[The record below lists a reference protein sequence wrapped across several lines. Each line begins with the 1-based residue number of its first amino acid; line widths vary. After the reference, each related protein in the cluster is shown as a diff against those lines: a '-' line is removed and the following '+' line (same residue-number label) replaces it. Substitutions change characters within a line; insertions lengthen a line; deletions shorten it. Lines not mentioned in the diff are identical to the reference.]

1 MANLV
6 TKFKYYKSH
15 KATTRGNYLKYV
27 ATREGV
33 EKIDIINYDLSA
45 TESQKELIS
54 RILEDFPDSSEML
67 EYEDYIKSPTI
78 RNASDFITRAV
89 EDNILEFTKKGI
101 YADYIATRPRAER
114 SGNHGLFSCID
125 EKINLSKISEEISTH
140 KGAMWTMIVS
150 LRREDAERLGFDNAS
165 RWRDF
170 LRSKTDEIAEA
181 FQIPLS
187 DLKWYAAYHN
197 ETYHPHIHVIVYSK
211 NPSKGY
217 LSRQGVNKLRS
228 SIANKIFEDEALHSY
243 EEKGKIRDE
252 IRTHWKE
259 MIDEIMNRISSG
271 EYENEEIQE
280 KLIELSIRLNNTK
293 AKKRYGYLKK
303 DVKELIDSIVDLL
316 SEEEN
321 IAKLYD
327 MWYEEKYKILRMYS
341 KNVPPKIRL
350 SENDEFKSLKNDIIR
365 EALRILEN
373 GNEKIKTVPPP
384 QKRSNTAQS
393 EDEKDNKKGKDNGNS
408 QRNYQQQKKAYYQ
421 SRKRVS
427 ATSVTR
433 LLKGLANTFSDKL
446 GYDSSKN
453 LPEIDKRL
461 RKEIED
467 KKNAELTMT

>member
-6 TKFKYYKSH
+6 TKFRYYKPS
-15 KATTRGNYLKYV
+15 KVSERGRYARYI
-27 ATREGV
+27 ATRDGV
-33 EKIDIINYDLSA
+33 EFLQSETDNHFV
-45 TESQKELIS
+45 TESQKSLIDKLL
-54 RILEDFPDSSEML
+54 RDYPDSTEML
-67 EYEDYIKSPTI
+67 EYEDYIRNPTV
-78 RNASDFITRAV
+78 RNASEFITRAI
-89 EDNILEFTKKGI
+89 EDNVKISKYNT
-101 YADYIATRPRAER
+101 YADYIATRPRVEKTG
-114 SGNHGLFSCID
+114 SHGLFAMSGD
-125 EKINLSKISEEISTH
+125 ADLEKVSKEISEHS
-140 KGAMWTMIVS
+140 GNLWTMIIS
-150 LRREDAERLGFDNAS
+150 LRREDAERLSYDTAS
-165 RWRDF
+165 RWREL
-170 LRSKTDEIAEA
+170 LRSKTEEIAEA
-181 FQIPLS
+181 FKIPMTA
-187 DLKWYAAYHN
+187 LKWYGAFHN
-197 ETYHPHIHVIVYSK
+197 ESHHPHIHVMIYTDRDDC
-211 NPSKGY
+211 GF
-217 LSRQGVNKLRS
+217 LTRQGVEKLRS
-228 SIANKIFEDEALHSY
+228 TFAKDIF
-243 EEKGKIRDE
+243 RDE
-252 IRTHWKE
+252 MYHSAEEQTKKRNELKAEWKT
-259 MIDEIMNRISSG
+259 MLDEIFSQINLG
-271 EYENEEIQE
+271 VYENEEIQN

-316 SEEEN
+316 SEDEN

-393 EDEKDNKKGKDNGNS
+393 EDEKDNKKGKDNSNS

-421 SRKRVS
+421 SRKRVY

-433 LLKGLANTFSDKL
+433 LFKGLANTFSDKL

>member
-1 MANLV
+1 MANLI
-6 TKFKYYKSH
+6 TKFKFYKSQ
-15 KATTRGNYLKYV
+15 KGRTRGNYLKYI

-33 EKIDIINYDLSA
+33 EKIDQINYDLPA
-45 TESQKELIS
+45 TERQKELINK
-54 RILEDFPDSSEML
+54 IIEDYPDSKEML
-67 EYEDYIKSPTI
+67 EFEDYLKSATVK
-78 RNASDFITRAV
+78 NASEFITRAI
-89 EDNILEFTKKGI
+89 EDNILGFSEKGI
-101 YADYIATRPRAER
+101 YADYIATRPRAEK
-114 SGNHGLFSCID
+114 SGKHGLFSCID
-125 EKINLSKISEEISTH
+125 EEINLSKISKEISMH
-140 KGAMWTMIVS
+140 QGNMWTMIVS
-150 LRREDAERLGFDNAS
+150 LRREDAERLGFNNAA
-165 RWRDF
+165 RWREF
-170 LRSKTDEIAEA
+170 IRSKSDEIAEA

-187 DLKWYAAYHN
+187 DLKWYGAYHN
-197 ETYHPHIHVIVYSK
+197 ETYHPHIHLIIYSK
-211 NPSKGY
+211 DETKGY
-217 LSRQGVNKLRS
+217 LSKQGVNKLRS
-228 SIANKIFEDEALHSY
+228 SIANKIFEDEALHAY
-243 EEKGKIRDE
+243 EEKGRIRDE

-316 SEEEN
+316 AEDED
-321 IAKLYD
+321 IARLYD

-350 SENDEFKSLKNDIIR
+350 SENDEFKSIKNDIIR

-373 GNEKIKTVPPP
+373 DNEKIKTVPPP
-384 QKRSNTAQS
+384 QKRSNSTQN
-393 EDEKDNKKGKDNGNS
+393 EDEKENKKEKDNGNS

-433 LLKGLANTFSDKL
+433 LFKGLANTFSDKL